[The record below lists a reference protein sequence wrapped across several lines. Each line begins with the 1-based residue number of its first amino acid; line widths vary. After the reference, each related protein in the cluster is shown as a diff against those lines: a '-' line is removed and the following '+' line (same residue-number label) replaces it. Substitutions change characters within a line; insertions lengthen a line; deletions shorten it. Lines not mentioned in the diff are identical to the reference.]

1 MPPSDD
7 EENKSP
13 FPTKNKVAMYASQIS
28 QSATI
33 GISNSNISPVPTH
46 KNIKSMYGQLLTPA
60 PGRLTPTGQGRIK
73 APPVC
78 TALSLKRVA
87 SSMEE
92 FNTAGV
98 CFLPKEAESCAEKA
112 LVMDGKDGSGNNNG
126 SRGNLELMPLNLEK
140 CDAGFSLKSD
150 VEPVAGTVAAS
161 VAPSTL
167 EGNKAHHQFV
177 SSNSTVVT
185 TCSGSSCG
193 NSMVTMS
200 SCGRSAIENE
210 TASVASVAAK
220 RDPPLEVVRTDSA
233 VNSEDE
239 HLGGGGNGIVAVD
252 QQSHDVS
259 GKSVAMEI
267 DKSSQPTAVAPEP
280 SSSSKPLSNTFTN
293 NLIKD
298 NLSRQGRS
306 LQRWL
311 VHSPTEELVRQVAG
325 TIPIT
330 RDGRIVLVS
339 ASRKTEWI
347 LPKGGWD
354 EDETREECAARETFE
369 EAGLIGRLG
378 GCLEPIDYETN
389 KAKKRRLSKI
399 CVGGS
404 GVGNGGES
412 KSGGKVEGR
421 EREGCEG
428 SRPPLP
434 KRVKTGATASKAGSS
449 DSICSSNA
457 CSAKSYQT
465 IAASHP
471 PPSTPAATTTPFDP
485 SKYSYVRL
493 FLFPLYVSSVKSS
506 WPEKG
511 RLRKIV
517 DIDEA
522 IKIME
527 VENRPYFRRGL
538 EMVKERGLHLLMK
551 QEGQQSVGQSEN
563 EEGGE

>member
-7 EENKSP
+7 ESKKSP
-13 FPTKNKVAMYASQIS
+13 LPTKNKVAMYS
-28 QSATI
+28 TI
-33 GISNSNISPVPTH
+33 GVSNSNISPVPTH
-46 KNIKSMYGQLLTPA
+46 KNTMYGQLTPA

-87 SSMEE
+87 SSIHE

-112 LVMDGKDGSGNNNG
+112 LVLDGKDGCGNNYG
-126 SRGNLELMPLNLEK
+126 SGGNMEEMPLNIEQ
-140 CDAGFSLKSD
+140 CDAEFKSTAESLS
-150 VEPVAGTVAAS
+150 ATAAES

-167 EGNKAHHQFV
+167 EGNKAHQHFV
-177 SSNSTVVT
+177 SSNSTVIT
-185 TCSGSSCG
+185 TSSGSSCG
-193 NSMVTMS
+193 NSMETTS
-200 SCGRSAIENE
+200 SCGQSAMGKEI
-210 TASVASVAAK
+210 AVVASMAVK

-233 VNSEDE
+233 VNLEDE
-239 HLGGGGNGIVAVD
+239 NIAVSGGGSDSAAV
-252 QQSHDVS
+252 QQIHDES
-259 GKSVAMEI
+259 GEAC
-267 DKSSQPTAVAPEP
+267 KSSQPTALAPELA
-280 SSSSKPLSNTFTN
+280 SLSKPLSNSFTN

-298 NLSRQGRS
+298 NSSRQGRS

-330 RDGRIVLVS
+330 RDGRIILVS

-354 EDETREECAARETFE
+354 EDETREQCAARETFE
-369 EAGLIGRLG
+369 EAGLIGELG
-378 GCLEPIDYETN
+378 GCLEPIDYETR
-389 KAKKRRLSKI
+389 KARKRRLSKI
-399 CVGGS
+399 PGGGKICVGEKGVANS
-404 GVGNGGES
+404 GDS
-412 KSGGKVEGR
+412 KAGGKDKGR
-421 EREGCEG
+421 DREGCEG
-428 SRPPLP
+428 LRPPLP
-434 KRVKTGATASKAGSS
+434 KRVKTEAMASSLIKNAGSAES
-449 DSICSSNA
+449 TCSSNA
-457 CSAKSYQT
+457 CVKSPVPSE
-465 IAASHP
+465 ASVYP
-471 PPSTPAATTTPFDP
+471 T
-485 SKYSYVRL
+485 KYSYVRL
-493 FLFPLYVSSVKSS
+493 FLFPLYVSSAKSD

-527 VENRPYFRRGL
+527 EENRQYFRKGL

-551 QEGQQSVGQSEN
+551 QEGQQLEGHTEN
-563 EEGGE
+563 LEGGV